1 MRILFFDTKSYDR
14 ASFDK
19 QLEHYPGIEIDYL
32 KTDLAPKQRLWQKV
46 LTLCVLL

>member
-32 KTDLAPKQRLWQKV
+32 KTDRSGTENSAFGKRL
-46 LTLCVLL
+46 

>member
-19 QLEHYPGIEIDYL
+19 QLEHYPGMEIDYL
-32 KTDLAPKQRLWQKV
+32 KTESGTENSAFGKRL
-46 LTLCVLL
+46 

>member
-32 KTDLAPKQRLWQKV
+32 KQIWHRKQRLWQKA